1 VHSKNKIS
9 CFSFEL
15 YRIRFAQRELRYLS
29 LEVSTLIAELML
41 YTLRVVSFNAAGLPS
56 SQITTLTEWRC
67 NLRARA
73 LHRHRDEK
81 ARSASERP

>member
-1 VHSKNKIS
+1 
-9 CFSFEL
+9 
-15 YRIRFAQRELRYLS
+15 
-29 LEVSTLIAELML
+29 L